1 MKRYFRIAAPVILAA
16 LLSQPLAFAQ
26 AYPAKTVRVVI
37 PWPPGGSND
46 VVGRIVMQKLG
57 ETLGQQ
63 FVIDNRPGAAGS
75 IGSDVVA
82 KAPADGYTL
91 MVHSTTH
98 VGNAH
103 LYKKLPYDTLKDFTG
118 VAMLVSQPGVL
129 TVHPSLPAHSVKAFI
144 ALAKSRPG
152 QILYSSS
159 GNGSAPHLSM
169 ALFIS
174 MAGIDIV
181 HVPYKG
187 GAQQVTALVAGEAQ
201 ASLATVSTV
210 IEQIRAGKLRPLGV
224 NSLQRVAV
232 LPDTPPIAQAGV
244 PGYEMSPWIGVFAPA
259 GTPRA
264 IVDRLHAEIG
274 KIVRMPD
281 VTRNL
286 SNQALEP
293 SVGSVDQFN
302 AIIKADFEK
311 YGKLIRLAGARV
323 E

>member
-1 MKRYFRIAAPVILAA
+1 MRWYLSAAVLVALAA
-16 LLSQPLAFAQ
+16 LIAPLLAFAQ

-129 TVHPSLPAHSVKAFI
+129 TVHPSLPAQSVKAFI

-259 GTPRA
+259 PTPRA

-274 KIVRMPD
+274 RILGLPD
-281 VTRNL
+281 VARNL

-293 SVGSVDQFN
+293 SVATVDQFN
-302 AIIKADFEK
+302 ATIRADYDK